1 MAQKSSA
8 MQPTRNTPSI
18 DTEQMDEAQRT
29 DGSLT
34 PRASFENRARNRVDN
49 HEHNT
54 ALGSQHTDT
63 SDAQPIGHRNFS
75 LPTDHGHGLTQP
87 TTTAS
92 SIRSASYAASDYS
105 PSVNTETTL
114 LPESSAG
121 RWDARG
127 YPRRKSSAS
136 VTTGRKVY
144 MAFCNTVDVVV
155 PLDMNDDATSMR
167 ESSLYRT
174 AKKVQNGRRKSTL
187 GGMQQVG
194 RAN

>member
-1 MAQKSSA
+1 MAQKSPA
-8 MQPTRNTPSI
+8 MQPTRSTLPT
-18 DTEQMDEAQRT
+18 DTGRVDEEQRS

-34 PRASFENRARNRVDN
+34 PRASFENRTGNRLNN
-49 HEHNT
+49 HEPDT
-54 ALGSQHTDT
+54 ASGLQRSDT
-63 SDAQPIGHRNFS
+63 SGAQPLGHRNFS
-75 LPTDHGHGLTQP
+75 LPTGRSHEITQP

-114 LPESSAG
+114 LPESSTG
-121 RWDARG
+121 RCDARG

-136 VTTGRKVY
+136 VTTGRKIY
-144 MAFCNTVDVVV
+144 MAVCNTVDVMV

-167 ESSLYRT
+167 ESSLYKT
-174 AKKVQNGRRKSTL
+174 AKRVQNGRRKSSLSGT
-187 GGMQQVG
+187 QIG